1 MKKKFYVHDHAE
13 HGYRHTLR
21 QARTGAAV
29 TEEERIELG
38 NLLDSGLKKGHV
50 EDNHENLRKIFPKGQ
65 SINQFSQERLN
76 TAVSHLNSFARASL
90 NDVPAILLF
99 EQIYGSS
106 VLKKLGV
113 KLISSSEICLTP
125 KNIVRLNASNFCP
138 VAFTLTNLRLLCQVT
153 FLFFFGTGFP

>member
-1 MKKKFYVHDHAE
+1 
-13 HGYRHTLR
+13 
-21 QARTGAAV
+21 
-29 TEEERIELG
+29 
-38 NLLDSGLKKGHV
+38 V
-50 EDNHENLRKIFPKGQ
+50 ENNHENLRKIFPKGQ
-65 SINQFSQERLN
+65 SINQFSQEQIN

-125 KNIVRLNASNFCP
+125 E
-138 VAFTLTNLRLLCQVT
+138 
-153 FLFFFGTGFP
+153 LFEKIKFHKL

>member
-29 TEEERIELG
+29 TEEELIELD

-65 SINQFSQERLN
+65 SINQFSQERIN

-125 KNIVRLNASNFCP
+125 KNIVRLNAILSDQTQ
-138 VAFTLTNLRLLCQVT
+138 ATSARLHL
-153 FLFFFGTGFP
+153 L